1 MTRIITRGI
10 LVTTGGKVRITD
22 NDFDSTSMHSILISD
37 DAKYWFESG
46 PVNDVEIAKNR
57 FGRCKGYNVQVLP
70 ENVTHKGAVH
80 KNIYIHDNV
89 MESGN
94 EGGFYFKSADGVII
108 ENNKSDRDL
117 IVETKDSHVERR

>member
-1 MTRIITRGI
+1 
-10 LVTTGGKVRITD
+10 
-22 NDFDSTSMHSILISD
+22 
-37 DAKYWFESG
+37 
-46 PVNDVEIAKNR
+46 
-57 FGRCKGYNVQVLP
+57 
-70 ENVTHKGAVH
+70 
-80 KNIYIHDNV
+80 